1 MRGERVAAA
10 DAVAE
15 GLACLMHYQVSPQEA
30 MRWIEDRMERVPPEH
45 KHAWQTARLMVNKR
59 L

>member
-1 MRGERVAAA
+1 
-10 DAVAE
+10 
-15 GLACLMHYQVSPQEA
+15 MHYQVSPQEA